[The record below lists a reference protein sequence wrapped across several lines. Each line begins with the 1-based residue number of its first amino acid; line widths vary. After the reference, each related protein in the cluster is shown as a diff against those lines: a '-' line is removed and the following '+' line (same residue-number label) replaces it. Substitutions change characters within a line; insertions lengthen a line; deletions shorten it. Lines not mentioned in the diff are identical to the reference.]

1 MIANTQRNNK
11 FNYYYFRF
19 FLIPLGVILVL
30 TAFSVHTVRN
40 LGASNKDL
48 SSLSKSDFAKL
59 ERIQHE
65 LILMKQQN
73 EEMKVWNFKVNSEKY
88 IKAKRLVEKRNYLTA
103 KEQMIINKANNKSWT
118 QSFLNLIGIG
128 WVYSNIRMKHPFS
141 HNLVENDIMKIK
153 EGWKVK

>member
-1 MIANTQRNNK
+1 M
-11 FNYYYFRF
+11 
-19 FLIPLGVILVL
+19 LILVYSIHQAKEL
-30 TAFSVHTVRN
+30 K
-40 LGASNKDL
+40 GEKDL

-59 ERIQHE
+59 ERIKNE
-65 LILMKQQN
+65 LILMKQRSD
-73 EEMKVWNFKVNSEKY
+73 EMKVWNFKVNSEKY